1 MAICRFFCHLT
12 HKKIIGVQV
21 SEKQLVILHYLQFMA
36 NPGVEVSIICNAD
49 FAATL

>member
-1 MAICRFFCHLT
+1 MAICRFSAIS

-21 SEKQLVILHYLQFMA
+21 SEKRLVILHYLQFMA